1 MPFADWFSYT
11 EFSYSVRRS
20 FRFDRSDE
28 DAAFL
33 DAVLEGASRRC
44 VIYPPSRPLWRAQL
58 GCDVVDA
65 SSFLPIEP
73 KFELMV
79 RTPFGEKRMVPLN
92 NAREGRVNPKGIPCL
107 YLSDDSATAMAE
119 MRAWIGGH
127 ISLASFCPTKELRL
141 VNFNSTEQSLVANL
155 DKMMRN
161 LVTLEEQYVW
171 YFISQAFSE
180 PVSNED
186 NVADYAPTQVIA
198 ESLKRAGYDGI
209 QYESKVGK
217 GKTIALF
224 DIKSASFVESKLFIV
239 KNLSAVFAEED

>member
-1 MPFADWFSYT
+1 M
-11 EFSYSVRRS
+11 
-20 FRFDRSDE
+20 
-28 DAAFL
+28 
-33 DAVLEGASRRC
+33 
-44 VIYPPSRPLWRAQL
+44 
-58 GCDVVDA
+58 
-65 SSFLPIEP
+65 
-73 KFELMV
+73 
-79 RTPFGEKRMVPLN
+79 
-92 NAREGRVNPKGIPCL
+92 
-107 YLSDDSATAMAE
+107 
-119 MRAWIGGH
+119 
-127 ISLASFCPTKELRL
+127 
-141 VNFNSTEQSLVANL
+141 NFNSTEQSLVANL